1 MHFEILIEDRSG
13 KIALRSIV
21 DKILNPEDQEH
32 SFRIIAYKGIGRL
45 PKDLRGQ
52 TDPKKRTLLD
62 CLPRVLR
69 GYGRSLRRSES
80 AVVVVVDLD
89 KKDCRDFKQE
99 LLDVLNVCNP
109 APTTLFRIAIEE
121 GEAWLLGDR
130 SAVLTAYPNAKTR
143 ILDNYVQDSICG
155 TWEVLADAIYPGGST
170 VLGRKA
176 WFITGQEKDKW
187 ARSIAPHM
195 DVDNNCSPSFKV
207 FRDGLRRLAVIP
219 MIEAK

>member
-1 MHFEILIEDRSG
+1 MHFEILIEDKSG

-21 DKILNPEDQEH
+21 DKILNSKDQEH

-69 GYGRSLRRSES
+69 GYGRSLRRSEA

-89 KKDCRDFKQE
+89 RKDCRDFKQE
-99 LLDVLNVCNP
+99 LLDVLNVCDP
-109 APTTLFRIAIEE
+109 APRTLFRIAIEE

-130 SAVLTAYPNAKTR
+130 NAVLSAYPNAKTG

-176 WFITGQEKDKW
+176 WFIIGQEKGKW
-187 ARSIAPHM
+187 AGSIAPHM
-195 DVDNNCSPSFKV
+195 DVDNNYSPSFRV
-207 FRDGLRRLAVIP
+207 FRDGLRRLADIV
-219 MIEAK
+219 